1 MQSLTDSFYNN
12 YIYNENVL
20 RYNNIDYKLDNNT
33 NKTLDKFQR
42 YRLKKKETMTDLK
55 RKINVLEERDTDSYI
70 FRVDASTFTAKKTP
84 RLDRAYQK
92 LDEFKAKVPD
102 PTSHFKAVMFEGK
115 YFYSVFSLFLIF
127 IIFIIFEI

>member
-20 RYNNIDYKLDNNT
+20 RDNFIDYKLDNNI
-33 NKTLDKFQR
+33 NLSRGQK

-115 YFYSVFSLFLIF
+115 YFYSFF
-127 IIFIIFEI
+127 